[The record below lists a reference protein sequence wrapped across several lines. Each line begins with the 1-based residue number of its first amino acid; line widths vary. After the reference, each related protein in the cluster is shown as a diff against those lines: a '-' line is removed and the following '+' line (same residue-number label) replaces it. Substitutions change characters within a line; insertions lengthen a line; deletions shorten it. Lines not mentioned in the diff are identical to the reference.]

1 MKFGELL
8 VENNNDDFFV
18 KLKAKDDDDPVESI
32 PDILDIEFLKNI
44 KIGDEVLICGMTS
57 FATDSK
63 EKVTNIKIKYDE
75 DSGEPYNVIQIGKDW
90 LFDSRTGN
98 AITSPTMYYIS
109 R

>member
-1 MKFGELL
+1 MFDNEDNDDGLFEKLIVKDDEDS
-8 VENNNDDFFV
+8 VENV
-18 KLKAKDDDDPVESI
+18 
-32 PDILDIEFLKNI
+32 PDVLDIEFLKNI
-44 KIGDEVLICGMTS
+44 KVDDDVTICCMSS

-75 DSGEPYNVIQIGKDW
+75 DSGESYNVIQIGKDW

>member
-1 MKFGELL
+1 MFDNEDNDDGFFEKLIVKDDEDS
-8 VENNNDDFFV
+8 VENV
-18 KLKAKDDDDPVESI
+18 
-32 PDILDIEFLKNI
+32 PDVLDIEFLKNI
-44 KIGDEVLICGMTS
+44 KVDDEVTICGMTS

-75 DSGEPYNVIQIGKDW
+75 DSGESYNVIQIGKDW